1 MRLNAQTD
9 FSLRFFMYLATK
21 ESGSATIQ
29 EMASRM
35 GLSQSHMMR
44 VTAKLAASGLVVSS
58 RGRSGGISLGK
69 EATDITVEDIVRAIE
84 PDFALVQC
92 FDPSKEACPI
102 EPACLLKGVLAS
114 AVGAFFAELRS
125 VSLAQLVQ
133 PNKVQLTQIFRLD
146 SPGAEK
152 VGNRVRGRSL
162 SGRIAEGGFA

>member
-69 EATDITVEDIVRAIE
+69 EAADITVEDIVRAIE
-84 PDFALVQC
+84 PDFAIVQC
-92 FDPSKEACPI
+92 FDQLKEACPI

-114 AVGAFFAELRS
+114 AVEAFFTELRS

-133 PNKVQLTQIFRLD
+133 PNKVQLSQVFRLD
-146 SPGAEK
+146 GPAAEGA
-152 VGNRVRGRSL
+152 GSRTRGRAL
-162 SGRIAEGGFA
+162 SSRIAEGGIA